1 MSSSFEPSPEL
12 ADCLNRLR
20 SMLEQFISLD
30 DALIAVLVEHESAK
44 HLRSERTPIPSPV
57 VQVIPL
63 MLQAI
68 GSSSHTLLQLSKEP
82 GLQTRDCY
90 SICRSIVELAVNIC
104 FIISEGTDAAER
116 ALRHARQKAFRDL
129 ERESKIG
136 NSVIKIVHTGRPN
149 PTTVPGLQ
157 EEIEEFTSN
166 SGREKNWIDE
176 NIGERIAAVGKHQGE
191 TIQNRLHTAH
201 TMVYRHSSEV
211 LHGSLFSA
219 LHFFGA
225 TEPSGQPRTLGKL
238 AERIGQQHMMIL
250 FAANIA
256 MCEVFESFHKEYGF
270 SAAQA
275 KADAIMERLQSIAYL
290 NRSEG
295 GTSLKPGT

>member
-12 ADCLNRLR
+12 TDCLKELR
-20 SMLEQFISLD
+20 SMLEQFIGLD

-44 HLRSERTPIPSPV
+44 HLRSEQTSIPNPV

-63 MLQAI
+63 LLQAI

-104 FIISEGTDAAER
+104 FIISEGADAAER
-116 ALRHARQKAFRDL
+116 ALRHARQKAFREL
-129 ERESKIG
+129 ECESKIG
-136 NSVIKIVHTGRPN
+136 NNVIKTAFTGRPD
-149 PTTVPGLQ
+149 PSTVPGLQ

-166 SGREKNWIDE
+166 KGREKNWIDD
-176 NIGERIAAVGKHQGE
+176 NVKERIAVVGKHQGE
-191 TIQNRLHTAH
+191 IIQNRLHTAH
-201 TMVYRHSSEV
+201 MMVHSDSSEV

-225 TEPSGQPRTLGKL
+225 TEPSGKPRTLQKL
-238 AERIGQQHMMIL
+238 AEHIGRQHMVIL

-275 KADAIMERLQSIAYL
+275 KADAIMERLQNIAYL
-290 NRSEG
+290 NQNEG
-295 GTSLKPGT
+295 GVSPKQEV

>member
-1 MSSSFEPSPEL
+1 MSASFETSPEL
-12 ADCLNRLR
+12 TDCLNQLR
-20 SMLEQFISLD
+20 SMLEQFIRLD
-30 DALIAVLVEHESAK
+30 DALIAVLINHESAT
-44 HLRSERTPIPSPV
+44 HLRSEQTPIPNSIA
-57 VQVIPL
+57 QVIPL

-136 NSVIKIVHTGRPN
+136 TSIIKIVHTGRPD
-149 PTTVPGLQ
+149 PSTVPGLQ
-157 EEIEEFTSN
+157 EEIDEFTSKN
-166 SGREKNWIDE
+166 GREKSWID
-176 NIGERIAAVGKHQGE
+176 NSIDERIAAVGKRQGE
-191 TIQNRLHTAH
+191 MIQTRLQTARL
-201 TMVYRHSSEV
+201 MVYRHSSEV

-225 TEPSGQPRTLGKL
+225 TEPSGEPRTLPKL
-238 AERIGQQHMMIL
+238 AEHIGQQHMMIL

-256 MCEVFESFHKEYGF
+256 ICEVVESFHKEYGF
-270 SAAQA
+270 GAAQS
-275 KADAIMERLQSIAYL
+275 KASEIMEHLQTISYL
-290 NRSEG
+290 SRNEGVSE
-295 GTSLKPGT
+295 TPEF